1 MAATAPAILSLSPAS
16 AVVGTGPF
24 TLRVNGVNFVSASQ
38 VRVNGVGR
46 ATTFVNGGQLTAAMQ
61 SGDVSS
67 VRTLQITVAN
77 PGGLISSAVPF
88 DVLPNSPQ
96 ITSINPSTVTVGS
109 GAFVLRVIGQNFAS
123 SSVVNLNASP
133 RPTTYIDARN
143 LSAQIPATD
152 ITSPRTIN
160 VTVTNPNLHLSNSV
174 PLTVTNTPPK
184 PTITLLNPNTVNA
197 TGPGFTLEIVGTN
210 FASNATVKV
219 GGANRATTFVDSSHV
234 TTQILSTD
242 ILTPGTLSIT
252 VTNPTPSSRT
262 SDPATLTI
270 VAKNAAII
278 QSIDPT
284 QVVEKSG
291 QFTLSVTGTG
301 FMSGVKAQFNGSNR
315 ITTFL
320 DSQHLTAIILTADV
334 ANAGQASITVTNPNG
349 APVSNALT
357 LFIVSQNGP
366 AIDNISPASV
376 TVGSAD
382 TNVLINGSNFIFSD
396 IAQVNGTD
404 RATGF
409 VSATQLVV
417 TVQADDLAGPGQL
430 QITVR
435 RSDGS
440 ASSAPVVLNVVDATT
455 PLISSLNPSTMIAG
469 SPSFT
474 LTVNGSNFQ
483 DGASVTVDGAPRNT
497 TFVGPGQLTVSVM
510 DADVAVARQVPIV
523 VTNPGGQTSPAVNLR
538 VILVVPT
545 ITSISPTTVTS
556 GDVDFQ
562 LAVSGSNFST
572 QSVINVNGIPRATT
586 LQNTTGELTTQI
598 AAADISAPGG
608 LSITVTDHGAT
619 SAPILLNALRPSI
632 ISVTPSQ
639 LPFGG
644 TDATITVTGS
654 AFLTTSQIMFKGS
667 LKQTNFNPDGS
678 LSAKLDASDLQ
689 DSGTFGV
696 VVQNSADSMSLPFL
710 VDIVS
715 PGGPAISSVTP
726 STIASGSGAQTVV
739 VIGANFTPTST
750 VQVNG
755 TPRQTTFVSTTELD
769 VDLLASD
776 TAVTGQ
782 LSLVV
787 TNPDSKRSGT
797 AIITVT
803 GPPPPRQRSVRH

>member
-1 MAATAPAILSLSPAS
+1 MTAPAILSLSPAS
-16 AVVGTGPF
+16 AVVGTGSF
-24 TLRVNGVNFVSASQ
+24 TLTVNGVNFVSASQ

-46 ATTFVNGGQLTAAMQ
+46 ATTFVNGGRLTAAIQ

-67 VRTLQITVAN
+67 VSTLQITVAN

-123 SSVVNLNASP
+123 SAVVNLNGSP

-174 PLTVTNTPPK
+174 PLTVTSTPPK

-197 TGPGFTLEIVGTN
+197 TGPGFTLQVVGTN
-210 FASNATVKV
+210 FASNAIVSV
-219 GGANRATTFVDSSHV
+219 GGTNRTTTFVDSSHV
-234 TTQILSTD
+234 TTQILSSD

-270 VAKNAAII
+270 LAKNAAII

-291 QFTLSVTGTG
+291 QFTLSITGTG
-301 FMSGVKAQFNGSNR
+301 FMSGVKAQWNGSNR
-315 ITTFL
+315 ITTLL
-320 DSQHLTAIILTADV
+320 DSQHLTAIILASDI
-334 ANAGQASITVTNPNG
+334 ANAGQASITVTNSSG

-357 LFIVSQNGP
+357 LFVVSQNGP
-366 AIDNISPASV
+366 AIDNISPASI
-376 TVGSAD
+376 TAGSAD

-396 IAQVNGTD
+396 IAQDGGTD

-409 VSATQLVV
+409 ISATQLVV
-417 TVQADDLAGPGQL
+417 TVPASDLTAPGQL

-440 ASSAPVVLNVVDATT
+440 ASSAPVVLNVVDANT
-455 PLISSLNPSTMIAG
+455 PLISSLNPSTVIAG

-474 LTVNGSNFQ
+474 LTLNGSNFQ

-497 TFVGPGQLTVSVM
+497 TFVDPGQLTVSVM
-510 DADVAVARQVPIV
+510 NTDVAVARQVPIV
-523 VTNPGGQTSPAVNLR
+523 VTNPGGQTSPAVNLS
-538 VILVVPT
+538 VILVVPA

-556 GDVDFQ
+556 GDVGFQ
-562 LAVSGSNFST
+562 LAVSGTDFST
-572 QSVINVNGIPRATT
+572 QSVINVNGAPRATT
-586 LQNTTGELTTQI
+586 LQNATGALTTQI
-598 AAADISAPGG
+598 EAADISAPGT

-619 SAPILLNALRPSI
+619 SAPILLNVLRPSI
-632 ISVTPSQ
+632 ISVTPSV

-654 AFLTTSQIMFKGS
+654 GFLTTSQIMFKGS
-667 LKQTNFNPDGS
+667 LKATTFNTNGS
-678 LSAKLDASDLQ
+678 LSAQLDASDLQ

-696 VVQNSADSMSLPFL
+696 IVQNSADSTSLPFL
-710 VDIVS
+710 VDVVS

-750 VQVNG
+750 VQING
-755 TPRQTTFVSTTELD
+755 TPRQATFVSTTELD
-769 VDLLASD
+769 VALLASD